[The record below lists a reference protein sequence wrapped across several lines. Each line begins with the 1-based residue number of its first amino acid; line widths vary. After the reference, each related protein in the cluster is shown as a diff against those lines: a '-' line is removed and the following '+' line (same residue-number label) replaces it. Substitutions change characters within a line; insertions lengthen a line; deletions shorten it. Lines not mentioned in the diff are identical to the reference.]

1 MSEQNSNKAILDV
14 VESAKEKAKK
24 AMKSFDAQCG
34 VIQRKASR
42 NIDLFG
48 GSAVSSVADIAEKSR
63 EACDELYVSLQALV
77 PFVDVACK
85 DALDK
90 DTTAETIK
98 AVVDCIAYLN
108 SESKIKNNFT
118 ASFNSASLGDVARV
132 SYFPSLA
139 NQTIE
144 KYWENLYESI
154 PEVAEANKK
163 KEQEKLD
170 AETEKKI
177 RLEKIKLEYRK
188 ANEKWRK
195 EIEEINRIRNQ
206 EISDSVEEFKNRTL
220 SQYKSEYEEKEKTYL
235 EQLKTAQKL
244 LDDETALYNSLGS
257 LALLKKSKSKK
268 QIEEMTTCINTLKEK
283 IKFNQ
288 ESYQA
293 KVKNISIFVENQKEK
308 VEKAVYTKYPLPKE
322 PQKPAEIRFEG
333 MTATQIALACMRDEV
348 YEFLLK
354 ENKSRDVEYIIEHC
368 MAVSDMTNQH
378 VYRML
383 ETLKNEGKVKIT
395 KGTNGNL
402 YRAIEE

>member
-98 AVVDCIAYLN
+98 AVVECIAYLN

-132 SYFPSLA
+132 SYFPSLT

-195 EIEEINRIRNQ
+195 EIEEINRIRKYQ
-206 EISDSVEEFKNRTL
+206 TVL
-220 SQYKSEYEEKEKTYL
+220 KS
-235 EQLKTAQKL
+235 LKT
-244 LDDETALYNSLGS
+244 E
-257 LALLKKSKSKK
+257 
-268 QIEEMTTCINTLKEK
+268 
-283 IKFNQ
+283 
-288 ESYQA
+288 
-293 KVKNISIFVENQKEK
+293 
-308 VEKAVYTKYPLPKE
+308 
-322 PQKPAEIRFEG
+322 
-333 MTATQIALACMRDEV
+333 
-348 YEFLLK
+348 
-354 ENKSRDVEYIIEHC
+354 
-368 MAVSDMTNQH
+368 
-378 VYRML
+378 
-383 ETLKNEGKVKIT
+383 
-395 KGTNGNL
+395 L
-402 YRAIEE
+402 YRNTRVSTRRRKKHISNS